1 MQTLLFTVEDSYSM
15 NLEPPI
21 NDDTVVQK
29 NDFLLKCVLQC
40 IDENLSNKQF
50 SVEILSLEVG
60 LGERQLQRK
69 LKAITNK
76 SPNQLIRSVRLHR
89 AKSLLIKRSATITEI
104 AFLTGFANPSYFSK
118 VFKKEFGIRPSE
130 L

>member
-1 MQTLLFTVEDSYSM
+1 MIVR
-15 NLEPPI
+15 
-21 NDDTVVQK
+21 K
-29 NDFLLKCVLQC
+29 NGFLLESVLQC
-40 IDENLSNKQF
+40 IDKNLHNSQF
-50 SVEILSLEVG
+50 SVEIICLEVG

-89 AKSLLIKRSATITEI
+89 AKELLLKRSATISEV
-104 AFLTGFANPSYFSK
+104 AFQTGFANPSYFSK